1 MTNVCIPHTYNVIIV
16 QPFIKMLLVTL
27 LKIYVMPKSHVRK
40 KSKKSKKSVPKVDEV
55 FDGGWYEVTRSGKN
69 VFSRLKMTK
78 EEHQQWINQI
88 KDNLPKFFEEIKT
101 KIKEAVDLINSYD
114 KIFVLGGIA
123 SIASNK
129 MITIQDDN
137 SDAETAMEYC
147 QSIAMA
153 TDNSNKS
160 KRPDSD
166 TLDKIYEL
174 LTSIRSDFQYYYGLE
189 HLNATKSKIE
199 SDIRFKMISES
210 LLIRGEGYM
219 CHVKELFKD
228 MFSLHDDFFQ
238 KHYGFKSNDIIRTF
252 EQLESSFTLRV
263 ASPIGE
269 PHPFLEFKVNQWGMQ
284 TQGNM
289 KYPEDFAK
297 ENPGVIVEAG
307 KLRIYPITDILNFDK
322 LYGIRHF
329 DDTQK
334 SVAKALSLKFGENK
348 IFTDHSPC
356 EVLNESKV
364 FTYPIA
370 EDDNGN
376 FYLFS
381 MNIAAR
387 NYFGMA
393 MNLIRTADQSYFT
406 KSFQGNRIAISKD
419 NFIEQKVKEL
429 FQKMLPDVQFYKNV
443 KYNYPNTEINL
454 KCTNAADGNYELDC
468 VGISNDAT
476 FLIEVKSGILSDKAK
491 RGAILSIHSDLTKL
505 IGDAICQSFRA
516 FKYVTETSDPAFIT
530 EDKKKIKLLN
540 NKNVFRISVS
550 FSYAGSLI
558 SSLSKLQQF
567 GVIEEEAEFGW
578 VINVYDLMAFSEII
592 DSEME
597 FIDYLN
603 KRLPLYKDERLHNID
618 ETALLGLYY
627 ADDLKIDKQFKKST
641 SVQLNSRSYLDEID
655 AYFDFDG
662 PKPRKQIKK
671 SKTQI

>member
-1 MTNVCIPHTYNVIIV
+1 
-16 QPFIKMLLVTL
+16 
-27 LKIYVMPKSHVRK
+27 MPKSHIRK
-40 KSKKSKKSVPKVDEV
+40 KSKKRKKSVPKIDEV

-78 EEHQQWINQI
+78 EEHEQWINQI
-88 KDNLPKFFEEIKT
+88 KDNLPKFQEEIKT
-101 KIKEAVDLINSYD
+101 KIRKVVDLINSYD

-137 SDAETAMEYC
+137 SDAETAMEYA

-153 TDNSNKS
+153 TDNSNKG
-160 KRPDSD
+160 KRPDSS
-166 TLDKIYEL
+166 TLDKIYSL
-174 LTSIRSDFQYYYGLE
+174 LTSIRSDFQYYYGFE

-219 CHVKELFKD
+219 CHIKELFKD

-269 PHPFLEFKVNQWGMQ
+269 PHPFLEFKLNQWKIQ
-284 TQGNM
+284 TQGNGN
-289 KYPEDFAK
+289 YPEDFAK
-297 ENPGVIVEAG
+297 QNPGIIVEEG
-307 KLRIYPITDILNFDK
+307 KLRIYPISYIEYFDK

-329 DDTQK
+329 DDKQK
-334 SVAKALSLKFGENK
+334 SVVKALSLKFGENK
-348 IFTDHSPC
+348 VFTEHSVY
-356 EVLNESKV
+356 EVINESKI
-364 FTYPIA
+364 FTYPIV
-370 EDDNGN
+370 EDENGN

-387 NYFGMA
+387 NYFGIA
-393 MNLIRTADQSYFT
+393 MNLIRIADSSYFS
-406 KSFQGNRIAISKD
+406 KSFQGSRIAIAKD
-419 NFIEQKVKEL
+419 NFMEQKVKEL
-429 FQKMLPDVQFYKNV
+429 FQRMLPGVQFYKNV
-443 KYNYPNTEINL
+443 KYNYPNTNVGL

-468 VGISNDAT
+468 LGISNDAT

-491 RGAILSIHSDLTKL
+491 RGAILSLQSDLTKL

-516 FKYVTETSDPAFIT
+516 FKYVTETSDPSFIT
-530 EDKKKIKLLN
+530 EEQKKIGLH
-540 NKNVFRISVS
+540 NKENVYRISVS
-550 FSYAGSLI
+550 FSYVGSLI

-567 GVIEEEAEFGW
+567 GVIEPGAEFGW
-578 VINVYDLMAFSEII
+578 VINVHDLMVFSEII
-592 DSEME
+592 DSEFE

-603 KRLPLYKDERLHNID
+603 KRLPLYKDERLHNVD

-627 ADDLKIDKQFKKST
+627 SDDLKIDKQFEKST
-641 SVQLNSRSYLDEID
+641 SVQLDSRSYLDEID
-655 AYFDFDG
+655 AYFDFNG
-662 PKPRKQIKK
+662 PRPRKQIKK
-671 SKTQI
+671 